1 MVKLPL
7 KPQRPAKK
15 SVVRV
20 APLELTSPKVHVP
33 QVQLVP
39 QVVVARR
46 ARLMPRPRQKE
57 NNYAATSAQEIS
69 QRAERP

>member
-15 SVVRV
+15 SVARV
-20 APLELTSPKVHVP
+20 AHHVLTSPKVHVQ

-39 QVVVARR
+39 QVVVVRR
-46 ARLMPRPRQKE
+46 ARLTPRRHQKE
-57 NNYAATSAQEIS
+57 NKHAATSAQEIS
-69 QRAERP
+69 